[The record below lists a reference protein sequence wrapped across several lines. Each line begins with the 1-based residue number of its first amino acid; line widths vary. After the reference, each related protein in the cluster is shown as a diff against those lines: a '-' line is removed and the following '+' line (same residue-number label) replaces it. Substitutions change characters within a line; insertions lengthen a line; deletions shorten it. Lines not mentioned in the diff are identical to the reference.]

1 MGTDAGVNVGLAQ
14 CFPCFEVCEQLNEEE
29 ETITPLDK
37 PEASDGTQTRE
48 PLFWVSVSRR
58 TKFRRLHVHG
68 GCQVSPRNV
77 AFRWKRCGV
86 WKSTRPTHGV
96 RFA

>member
-1 MGTDAGVNVGLAQ
+1 MGAQ

-37 PEASDGTQTRE
+37 PEASDGTQTNE

-68 GCQVSPRNV
+68 GCQVSPE
-77 AFRWKRCGV
+77 RCFQAECG
-86 WKSTRPTHGV
+86 KAHGRRMV
-96 RFA
+96 